1 MSIRRSAADLARGL
15 ERHGLV
21 FRSFV
26 VSSEGEWAAEDADWN
41 YKDVPHLNEV
51 HSLASTVPAAIDDE
65 VIATVNIQRI
75 GGLPM
80 PIALANYVAP
90 DGSQVYYTT
99 LFAFVLVVET
109 RIIDTT
115 PVGADAAPCRAR
127 VETTYRIGGPK
138 VLMWFFPVLRR
149 LLTANYH
156 VLMSEDLPMREQR
169 GRLRRAGYRFKSDGR
184 PRTFAETVD
193 LTVTNVI
200 APEPDLEHKS
210 LIDLGPLTESGATVV
225 VGHGS
230 AGVRLVRGVGSEILV
245 FDRVCSH
252 EGACL
257 DSARLA
263 GSSLVCPWHAKRIK
277 PLETFRTDDP
287 EPRQIRLQSGVLME
301 VEGTRC
307 SFRGIR

>member
-1 MSIRRSAADLARGL
+1 MSTRRSAADLSRGL

-21 FRSFV
+21 VKSFV
-26 VSSEGEWAAEDADWN
+26 VSSEGEWSSEDADWN

-51 HSLASTVPAAIDDE
+51 HTLARTVPAAIEDE

-75 GGLPM
+75 AGLPM

-99 LFAFVLVVET
+99 LFVFVLVVET
-109 RIIDTT
+109 RIVDTE
-115 PVGADAAPCRAR
+115 PDLVACRAK

-138 VLMWFFPVLRR
+138 LLMWLFPVLRR
-149 LLTANYH
+149 LLTKNYR

-169 GRLRRAGYRFKSDGR
+169 GQLRRAGYRFRSDGR
-184 PRTFAETVD
+184 PRTFSETTD
-193 LTVTNVI
+193 LTVANVI
-200 APEPDLEHKS
+200 APEPDLS
-210 LIDLGPLTESGATVV
+210 DRASVDLADLAEAGDAVV
-225 VGHGS
+225 VGLGV
-230 AGVRLVRGVGSEILV
+230 AGIRLVRGTGSEVLV